1 MIQRLNE
8 FIESLGLST
17 RAFEIKISASNG
29 LIRKAITNNT
39 DIQSKWLT
47 NIIDNFPQL
56 NIIWL
61 LTGRGSMINE
71 EDLRIENGENNEM
84 SSINLLPGT
93 NESLYEKVNLLIKS
107 INKLNSE
114 INDNFTDLR
123 LDQEEFRKSQRIA
136 NEIIMQN
143 LGIGSIKP
151 NSDNPL
157 LHKRK

>member
-47 NIIDNFPQL
+47 NIIDNYPQL

-61 LTGRGSMINE
+61 LTGRGNMINE
-71 EDLRIENGENNEM
+71 NIDNHEKNEKASLDLLEEKNV
-84 SSINLLPGT
+84 SV
-93 NESLYEKVNLLIKS
+93 YDKVNILIKS
-107 INKLNSE
+107 VNKLNSE
-114 INDNFTDLR
+114 IKENFTDLR

-136 NEIIMQN
+136 NEIIMEN
-143 LGIGSIKP
+143 LGISSIKP
-151 NSDNPL
+151 NSNNPL
-157 LHKRK
+157 LNKRK